1 MKTVKKTMILAFL
14 FPVLMTVLAVSAVY
28 TANAS
33 SGKMTITAIDLR
45 GGNLGEAQK
54 RNRPPRPDAGQS
66 EAGS

>member
-14 FPVLMTVLAVSAVY
+14 FPILMTVLAVSAVY

-45 GGNLGEAQK
+45 GGN
-54 RNRPPRPDAGQS
+54 
-66 EAGS
+66 